1 MPDAQLRTGQS
12 PASSDWLEDLL
23 ADPITAQLVGTRA
36 DIFSTKWRRCFGYL
50 GAADQLHWYT
60 LPFSSGGIAR
70 NFTWDNAKS
79 LIWPAMWGPYWFA
92 YRKLYGPAVA
102 IAILC
107 LLLVQLPPQ
116 WILPATFATMAF
128 LLHYAPAIYLCH
140 VRDAVFRLRS
150 LSADD
155 QAREL
160 ASKQKPTSWV
170 AVVVL
175 VVGYAAISF
184 GTEAIFGDGASGGVS
199 ACNSGRIKTLI
210 LNGTFTEPR
219 AQAVRK
225 IESGEVKLVTSAV
238 DPRSITVNINN
249 IRQIAYDPNTKQR
262 RCVADYAV
270 DAPVTEQT
278 AGLLRT
284 FGARPDQLVSLFV
297 LGWRNN
303 GVQFSI
309 CNGEIFYAI
318 QATLDGGA
326 NNERVGWR
334 CVPRNR

>member
-1 MPDAQLRTGQS
+1 M
-12 PASSDWLEDLL
+12 SDHQQHADQPPSNNWLEDLL

-36 DIFSTKWRRCFGYL
+36 DIFSAKWRRCFGYL

-102 IAILC
+102 ISIVC

-116 WILPATFATMAF
+116 WIFPAIFTTMAL
-128 LLHYAPAIYLCH
+128 LLHYAPAIYLSH
-140 VRDAVFRLRS
+140 IRSAVSRLKN

-155 QAREL
+155 QARDSTL
-160 ASKQKPTSWV
+160 RAGPTSWV

-175 VVGYAAISF
+175 VVAYAVVSLGMTAV
-184 GTEAIFGDGASGGVS
+184 FGDGLLNEVS
-199 ACNSGRIKTLI
+199 ACNSGRVKTLI
-210 LNGTFTEPR
+210 LDGTFTEPR
-219 AQAVRK
+219 TQALRK
-225 IESGEVKLVTSAV
+225 IASGEVKLVASAV